1 MALRIRRV
9 KTIFGYDKTKTEKY
23 VVVPDRATVVNNEKI
38 CTLCTTFS
46 GISVGIVQAVIQSL
60 VQAMLTFI
68 EEGHTVQLKGFGTFI
83 PSFNAKSSLVEK
95 EANVDSIHHRKIRFL
110 PALELRAAMNKMQF
124 VFDETDSTQDE
135 KKASEEEAKEPENPD
150 VV

>member
-46 GISVGIVQAVIQSL
+46 GISAGIVQAVIQSL

-95 EANVDSIHHRKIRFL
+95 
-110 PALELRAAMNKMQF
+110 
-124 VFDETDSTQDE
+124 
-135 KKASEEEAKEPENPD
+135 
-150 VV
+150 